1 MPETVKSELLPDADR
16 SHKCDCQDKVCW
28 MRHLLLDKG
37 HFITD
42 GRIMSKKINVNGT
55 VNPASGRGV
64 INPKVLDVM
73 LKDSGYLKQTFPQE
87 FEPIEKLLEQYRINF
102 DNGSQ
107 IGVTT
112 VNDKVAYALGNGVL
126 ENPYWT
132 INDIIQILGQG
143 KKEPIIDLY
152 NRLRGYNYTW
162 ELQSDLPLM
171 FTVGVANS
179 GNITLVNLR
188 VNQPLN

>member
-1 MPETVKSELLPDADR
+1 MPGTVKSGLLPDADR